1 MEELFFNSPFNG
13 DISQWDVTNVTD
25 MRYMFYECQSF
36 NQDISKWNVSNVKY
50 YNEMFKY
57 CHINKK
63 YNPKFR

>member
-1 MEELFFNSPFNG
+1 
-13 DISQWDVTNVTD
+13 